1 MLEFLLL
8 SCGLAGLWAG
18 SEVLIRGA
26 ISLSDRFNMSDA
38 VIGMLIL
45 AVGTDL
51 PELFVA
57 ADASLRSLSGEDLSG
72 IVIGS
77 AIGSS
82 IGQFALVIG
91 AVGFIGFKPRP
102 WLLGLRNS
110 VFLLGGL
117 LLLAAFSFDGVI
129 TRNEGWGLAGC
140 YGLYFLTLIIWR
152 ALDTEPPSDTPA
164 ASLTKDLLLLV
175 FGLALLLLAAEL
187 TVVYAHRFAHLVG
200 LSNLSV
206 SAVIIGLGSSLPELS
221 VSLVAIMKNRVG
233 LSVGNLMG
241 SNVLD
246 TLLVPGVGA
255 IISPLVVP
263 VAVLW
268 LDLPVQALVTVL
280 VLGFLYVSPRGVKT
294 AEACLLLVIYAGY
307 AFARIGS

>member
-1 MLEFLLL
+1 MFEFLILC
-8 SCGLAGLWAG
+8 CGLAGLWAG

-26 ISLSDRFNMSDA
+26 ISLSDRFHVSDA

-57 ADASLRSLSGEDLSG
+57 ADASVRSLSGEDLSG

-77 AIGSS
+77 AVGSS
-82 IGQFALVIG
+82 IGQFGLVIG
-91 AVGFIGFKPRP
+91 AAGFIGFSPRP
-102 WLLGLRNS
+102 WRLALRNS
-110 VFLLGGL
+110 VFLIGGL
-117 LLLAAFSFDGVI
+117 ILLAVFSFDGVI
-129 TRNEGWGLAGC
+129 SRTEGWGLAGF
-140 YGLYFLTLIIWR
+140 YALYFLTLVFWR
-152 ALDTEPPSDTPA
+152 TLGTEPTSNTPTSPLA
-164 ASLTKDLLLLV
+164 NDLVLLV
-175 FGLALLLLAAEL
+175 CGLALLLLAAEL
-187 TVVYAHRFAHLVG
+187 TVVYATRFAHLVG

-206 SAVIIGLGSSLPELS
+206 SAVIIGMGSSLPELS
-221 VSLVAIMKNRVG
+221 VSFIALLKNRGG

-246 TLLVPGVGA
+246 SLLVPGVGA

-263 VAVLW
+263 AAVLW

-280 VLGFLYVSPRGVKT
+280 VLGFLYLSPRGVKT
-294 AEACLLLVIYAGY
+294 PEACLLLTIYLAY
-307 AFARIGS
+307 AFTRIGS